1 MIEAMRRVITER
13 DIPAGGVL
21 RVERGALWTPSA
33 RDLARER
40 GIEILEMDAEE
51 LASIREPGRTIAV
64 GADHGGFA
72 MKEFLKPLLE
82 ELGWRVED
90 VGIYEEKPADYPD
103 IAHEVALRVAE
114 GRAAL
119 GVIVDG
125 AGIGSAIAANK
136 VPGVRAAL
144 CYDRASARNSRE
156 HNHANVLTLGGR
168 MLTPNQAEEVVRTW
182 LATPCGGGRHAARA
196 AKITEI
202 ERRYSSWTPQ
212 NSKK

>member
-144 CYDRASARNSRE
+144 CYDRTSARNSRE

-168 MLTPNQAEEVVRTW
+168 MLTPNQAEEVLRTW

>member
-1 MIEAMRRVITER
+1 MIEAMRRVVTER
-13 DIPAGGVL
+13 DLPAQGTF

-40 GIEILEMDAEE
+40 GLEIVEMDAEA
-51 LASIREPGRTIAV
+51 LAAPEPERTIAL

-72 MKEFLKPLLE
+72 LKELLKPLLA
-82 ELGWRVED
+82 ELGWKVED
-90 VGIYEEKPADYPD
+90 VGVYEAKAADYPD
-103 IAHEVALRVAE
+103 IAHEVARRVAE

-119 GVIVDG
+119 GIIVDG
-125 AGIGSAIAANK
+125 AGIGSAMAANK
-136 VPGVRAAL
+136 VPGIRAAL

-168 MLTPNQAEEVVRTW
+168 MLTPSQAEEVVRTW

-212 NSKK
+212 NSNG